1 MGEEQ
6 EGVWDKSEHA
16 GLNKTEKCGVT
27 WELFLKT
34 WAAVGCSGCTGLLLP
49 TCLRFFLL
57 AGLEDTMRWKGIGDG
72 CAEGEMC

>member
-1 MGEEQ
+1 MFSTVQEMG
-6 EGVWDKSEHA
+6 GLLFA
-16 GLNKTEKCGVT
+16 GRHETL
-27 WELFLKT
+27 L
-34 WAAVGCSGCTGLLLP
+34 LLLP